1 MNTAFT
7 ALFSIECM
15 LKIISFGVRV
25 SRSSA
30 MLSKQEISPLTH
42 EPKPIPYSS
51 LNHQYHYR
59 FESIRKLESTQIS
72 AIADSY
78 KQWEGLEITG

>member
-30 MLSKQEISPLTH
+30 ILSKKQNKTKNKQTGDLTLDPTNQDTPSPKFLH
-42 EPKPIPYSS
+42 QSS
-51 LNHQYHYR
+51 TIVLKKSQ
-59 FESIRKLESTQIS
+59 
-72 AIADSY
+72 
-78 KQWEGLEITG
+78 